1 MGWKDT
7 TRVEAYAWYMGHPG
21 SIFNTIWSN
30 EHLQRGW
37 RPLNIA
43 RVSWAWVILGFAAL
57 YLQILALDSAS
68 SVDQVSLEGPQ
79 NCALQNQVDMALLA
93 YDLRQGTPSVNHCV
107 PWLENGE

>member
-1 MGWKDT
+1 MLGIW
-7 TRVEAYAWYMGHPG
+7 VILVLF
-21 SIFNTIWSN
+21 SIPSDPMSICR
-30 EHLQRGW
+30 RGW

-43 RVSWAWVILGFAAL
+43 RVAWVILGFAAL

-68 SVDQVSLEGPQ
+68 SVDQESLEGPQ